1 MHLTSNDCC
10 CRGFYLI
17 TNAAVGAAVL
27 REAFPDVELVDA
39 AALLDLVF
47 VSVGKDSVSLCP
59 LHGDPRLGQLTAQCN
74 NTALLHLNI
83 LQVLKKFDRPL

>member
-1 MHLTSNDCC
+1 MHLTSNNCC

-27 REAFPDVELVDA
+27 GEAFPDVELVDA

-47 VSVGKDSVSLCP
+47 VSV
-59 LHGDPRLGQLTAQCN
+59 
-74 NTALLHLNI
+74 
-83 LQVLKKFDRPL
+83 